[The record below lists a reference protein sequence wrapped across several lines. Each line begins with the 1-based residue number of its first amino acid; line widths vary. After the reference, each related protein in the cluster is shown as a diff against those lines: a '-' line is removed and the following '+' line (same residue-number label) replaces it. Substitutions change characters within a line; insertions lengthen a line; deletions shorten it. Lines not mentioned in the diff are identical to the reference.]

1 MRADYTE
8 MAPMRGGNAS
18 NVRKGIA
25 SGHMWATKGHAGV
38 TSVKKAEAYL
48 MTNGKVH
55 PQGNYKDLGPAKIS
69 NYKCDETTLAVENTL
84 H

>member
-18 NVRKGIA
+18 NVWKGIA

-38 TSVKKAEAYL
+38 TSVKKAEAHL

-55 PQGNYKDLGPAKIS
+55 FYGSKSVIS
-69 NYKCDETTLAVENTL
+69 NLFAAETAVDLKRHSGRTR
-84 H
+84 